1 MGKLYQFPDIRVR
14 VCVFCN
20 SYHTPSFDCLAKVY
34 TLALMFSDDKE
45 KMELFDSLAGVEE
58 STLQLMVV
66 PRPDND

>member
-1 MGKLYQFPDIRVR
+1 
-14 VCVFCN
+14 
-20 SYHTPSFDCLAKVY
+20 
-34 TLALMFSDDKE
+34 MFSDDKE